1 MMIIKNAKW
10 LKIGLF
16 GIFSI
21 LNLAQGACND
31 SPGTRCTI
39 QVSARVEQGCLMND
53 VIVRSAEDI
62 GQLGTLNFGM
72 YHTSDSGI
80 KEAVF
85 SQTANFNLKC
95 TPGTT
100 VSMSIDGG
108 QNESRRMKHRDQ
120 FISYR
125 LFKDANRLQEIGI
138 NQNITLPFD
147 SQDNVMIS
155 FYGEAELDANMSA
168 GVYQDTLIVTFSY

>member
-1 MMIIKNAKW
+1 MLSIKNAKW
-10 LKIGLF
+10 LNLGLF
-16 GIFSI
+16 GIFLIS
-21 LNLAQGACND
+21 NMAQGACND
-31 SPGTRCTI
+31 SPGTSCTI

-62 GQLGTLNFGM
+62 GQLGTLNFGT

-120 FISYR
+120 YIPYR
-125 LFKDANRLQEIGI
+125 LFKDAGRLQEIGI
-138 NQNITLPFD
+138 DQKITLPFD
-147 SQDNVMIS
+147 SQDNVIIS
-155 FYGEAELDANMSA
+155 FYGEAELDANVSA

>member
-16 GIFSI
+16 GIFLI
-21 LNLAQGACND
+21 FNMAQGACND
-31 SPGTRCTI
+31 SPGTSCTI

-62 GQLGTLNFGM
+62 GQLGTLNFGTF
-72 YHTSDSGI
+72 HTSDSGI

-100 VSMSIDGG
+100 VSMSIDAGE
-108 QNESRRMKHRDQ
+108 NESRRMKHRDQ
-120 FISYR
+120 YIPYR
-125 LFKDANRLQEIGI
+125 LFKDAGRLQEIGI
-138 NQNITLPFD
+138 DQNIALPFD
-147 SQDNVMIS
+147 STGNVAIS
-155 FYGEAELDANMSA
+155 FYGEAALEANMGA